1 MFCIMNIQK
10 RKKNDIGGICAEAN
24 RNEDDK
30 PVYDDDGNRISGKE
44 FRNSKIDWER
54 TRDNLF
60 LRKSK
65 NLQADVQNEIEQ
77 FAPDALVRKDSV
89 MMCDVI
95 FSASPEFFDAC
106 YCDGVNLFFEKA
118 DDYFNDCMKFAE
130 REFGHVVNAVVHYDE
145 TTPHMHLQFV
155 PITKDGRLSAK
166 EVLGNRKQYSERQD
180 RFFENVGKK
189 WGLDRGIRKSTEST
203 RQHLTVAEYKAQT
216 LENAVSMLKQNRIL
230 PKRHQ
235 LITLGILLN
244 MTEQDLNHMLNLA
257 NMLPLYPR
265 DQIDALMIYL
275 LTSAVRENPELESS
289 NAMAYVEYGTNL
301 ALRKRYREY
310 LDQYFQLELAEFD
323 SDLDDVAQYISEQ
336 IKDIDPDV
344 LDYLKVFA

>member
-216 LENAVSMLKQNRIL
+216 LENAVNKFFER
-230 PKRHQ
+230 
-235 LITLGILLN
+235 
-244 MTEQDLNHMLNLA
+244 TE
-257 NMLPLYPR
+257 
-265 DQIDALMIYL
+265 
-275 LTSAVRENPELESS
+275 
-289 NAMAYVEYGTNL
+289 
-301 ALRKRYREY
+301 
-310 LDQYFQLELAEFD
+310 
-323 SDLDDVAQYISEQ
+323 
-336 IKDIDPDV
+336 KDIDTVYNPKITYQDFKKV
-344 LDYLKVFA
+344 LENFHAAVTDLKKETAAVKPMPITGAEEKVAKFKRLAKLKQSRGKAR